1 MTLHKPKGRLAEL
14 CPIRDVLDRVSDRW
28 SVLVMHELHEGT
40 LRFGELKVRIEDISQ
55 RMLAQTL
62 RRLEEDGLVA
72 RKVFPTIP
80 PRVDYTLT
88 KLGHSLLIPVQ
99 GMMQWAA
106 KNQTAVR
113 AARRAYKPP
122 PAQLAK

>member
-28 SVLVMHELHEGT
+28 SVLVMHELAEGT
-40 LRFGELKVRIEDISQ
+40 LRFGELKARIEDISQ

-62 RRLEEDGLVA
+62 RRLEEDGLVE
-72 RKVFPTIP
+72 REVFPTIP
-80 PRVDYTLT
+80 PRVDYTLSR
-88 KLGHSLLIPVQ
+88 LGHSLLVPVQ

-106 KNQTAVR
+106 ENQDAVR
-113 AARRAYKPP
+113 AARRAYQPP
-122 PAQLAK
+122 PAQRAK

>member
-28 SVLVMHELHEGT
+28 SVLVMHELAAGT
-40 LRFGELKVRIEDISQ
+40 LRFGELKARIEDISQ

-62 RRLEEDGLVA
+62 RRLEEDGLVE
-72 RKVFPTIP
+72 REVFPTIP
-80 PRVDYTLT
+80 PRVDYTLS
-88 KLGHSLLIPVQ
+88 KLGHSLLVPVQ

-106 KNQTAVR
+106 ENQEAVR
-113 AARRAYKPP
+113 AARRAYQPP
-122 PAQLAK
+122 PAQRAK

>member
-28 SVLVMHELHEGT
+28 SVLVMHELSEGT
-40 LRFGELKVRIEDISQ
+40 LRFGELKARIEDVSQ

-106 KNQTAVR
+106 ENQKAVR

-122 PAQLAK
+122 PAQVAK

>member
-1 MTLHKPKGRLAEL
+1 MSLHKPKGRLAEL

-28 SVLVMHELHEGT
+28 SVLVMHELEEGT
-40 LRFGELKVRIEDISQ
+40 LRFGELKARIEDISQ

-62 RRLEEDGLVA
+62 RRLEEDGRVR
-72 RKVFPTIP
+72 RKVFAVIP

-88 KLGHSLLIPVQ
+88 ALGHSLLVPLQ

-106 KNQTAVR
+106 KNQDAVR

-122 PAQLAK
+122 PANRAK